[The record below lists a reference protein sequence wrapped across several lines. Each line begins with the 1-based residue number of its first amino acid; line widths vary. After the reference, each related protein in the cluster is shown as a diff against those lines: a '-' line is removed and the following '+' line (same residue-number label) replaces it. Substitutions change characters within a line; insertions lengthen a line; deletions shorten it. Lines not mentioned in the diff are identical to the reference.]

1 MAGLTT
7 LAYFSVGINANGTLN
22 ESGAGWNGY
31 ESQALSTLITRA
43 HAAGKRVVLTVN
55 DFDQSSLNAL
65 TSNPAAA
72 TTLAKALIGAIGAKN
87 FDGVNLDLEGQG
99 NGDQAGLTSL
109 VTTVADT
116 LHFVDPHWQVTMDT
130 YASAAADTSGFYD
143 IAALAPV
150 VDAFFVME
158 YSPNVAAPA
167 QAGSPLT
174 SSLFSDISTATQY
187 AAAVPPGKVILG
199 APFFGI
205 DWPTT
210 SNTLSATATGPATT
224 LDDSAIT
231 TSGHPLYWDPVTDTA
246 WTAYQVGT
254 QWHESFFDD
263 PTSLYQIAHLADQDG
278 LRGVGVWAL
287 GMEGTDPAMVSALDG
302 VAPAISYA
310 TPAAPSTT
318 TTTTSAPPVAAA
330 APGRHDDHEHDGPRG
345 VHRRDVRGR
354 VPGHHPKRRPV
365 DAGTDRPERHAL
377 RGGHSLGA
385 ERGLRGTPASCG
397 RRRHLDDCGG
407 GGDAAVPRSH
417 RGRPAQRGGGAERC
431 RPQLPRQCQ
440 PVGRARCGVR
450 RDHETGTG
458 GVAVARE
465 RPVRLC
471 RHHDV
476 VRLDLRRLRRRDV
489 GVHRHSEHVGS
500 RVVGRRPD
508 VGVRSLRVTPVRHQ
522 PLCSSTGRSSTV
534 PAVLTGRRMLAGA
547 AIVLCASLTLASCGG
562 GVPAA
567 PPASQGVV
575 VDRPVPAIPLIS
587 SKGTATSLA
596 AYRGKYIVLANFL
609 TLCQDECPLVT
620 GAFIT
625 LQSEARAA
633 GLGNKVVFMEITVD
647 PMRDTPARL
656 RAYSKEF
663 GADWPL
669 LTGTPANLHVSL
681 EVLRNLRPDRARGAT
696 TEARLVYRKTV
707 DL

>member
-1 MAGLTT
+1 MISSATGRIAVAVVCVLALALALGFLLPGHASSNAPTPRSAPVANIQSPQLQSPVTPKAPVLPPATVPPAAAPASVATAPPLAPREVFGFAPYWSLGQSAGFNVAGLTT

-143 IAALAPV
+143 IAALAGV

-310 TPAAPSTT
+310 TPAVPSTT

-330 APGRHDDHEHDGPRG
+330 AAATTTTSTT
-345 VHRRDVRGR
+345 
-354 VPGHHPKRRPV
+354 VPVASIVG
-365 DAGTDRPERHAL
+365 AFEAE
-377 RGGHSLGA
+377 SLATIQSGDPS
-385 ERGLRGTPASCG
+385 TPAPTAQSVTLCVVATPSLPSASC
-397 RRRHLDDCGG
+397 
-407 GGDAAVPRSH
+407 AAPLP
-417 RGRPAQRGGGAERC
+417 PADSGVTSTTAAAGVTPPFPGA
-431 RPQLPRQCQ
+431 
-440 PVGRARCGVR
+440 
-450 RDHETGTG
+450 T
-458 GVAVARE
+458 
-465 RPVRLC
+465 
-471 RHHDV
+471 
-476 VRLDLRRLRRRDV
+476 
-489 GVHRHSEHVGS
+489 
-500 RVVGRRPD
+500 VVGLL
-508 VGVRSLRVTPVRHQ
+508 S
-522 PLCSSTGRSSTV
+522 
-534 PAVLTGRRMLAGA
+534 
-547 AIVLCASLTLASCGG
+547 
-562 GVPAA
+562 
-567 PPASQGVV
+567 GVV
-575 VDRPVPAIPLIS
+575 VQNDAALSCLASANQSAELGAASAVTTKPELVVWQWPGNAQYDYVVITTS
-587 SKGTATSLA
+587 SGSTSAGCADATLAFTATRTRRQSGRRKKARCRGALA
-596 AYRGKYIVLANFL
+596 AG
-609 TLCQDECPLVT
+609 DP
-620 GAFIT
+620 
-625 LQSEARAA
+625 RAA
-633 GLGNKVVFMEITVD
+633 
-647 PMRDTPARL
+647 PAAL
-656 RAYSKEF
+656 FLYGS
-663 GADWPL
+663 
-669 LTGTPANLHVSL
+669 
-681 EVLRNLRPDRARGAT
+681 
-696 TEARLVYRKTV
+696 
-707 DL
+707 